1 MKKTIKS
8 SKYDGHLTLQETIK
22 KKYYSKKIGFI
33 TEFKKLNL
41 NKKFCT

>member
-22 KKYYSKKIGFI
+22 KNFLSKTLTLKQ
-33 TEFKKLNL
+33 
-41 NKKFCT
+41 